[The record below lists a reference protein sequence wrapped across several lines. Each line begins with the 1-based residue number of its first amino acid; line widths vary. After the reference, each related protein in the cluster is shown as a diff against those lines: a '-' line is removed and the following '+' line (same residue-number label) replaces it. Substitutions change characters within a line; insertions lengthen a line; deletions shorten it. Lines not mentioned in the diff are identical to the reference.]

1 MLKENF
7 QLEHVSTGQ
16 WFRREM
22 QAGTPLGVQVREY
35 VVRGDL
41 VPDELTLASLKQW
54 LSPELL
60 EHGFLLDGFPRT
72 RPQAEALDKF
82 CAERKAPLDVVLY
95 LSCPEAVI
103 LERITGR
110 RVCSTCGKTYH
121 VRAFPPLVPGK
132 CDICGGTLVQRE
144 DDREEAV
151 RNRLEFY
158 RRVTE
163 PLVDYYRESD
173 RLVSLN
179 AAVNSEAAYA
189 FAARVLES

>member
-1 MLKENF
+1 
-7 QLEHVSTGQ
+7 
-16 WFRREM
+16 
-22 QAGTPLGVQVREY
+22 
-35 VVRGDL
+35 
-41 VPDELTLASLKQW
+41 
-54 LSPELL
+54 
-60 EHGFLLDGFPRT
+60 
-72 RPQAEALDKF
+72 
-82 CAERKAPLDVVLY
+82 
-95 LSCPEAVI
+95 
-103 LERITGR
+103 
-110 RVCSTCGKTYH
+110 
-121 VRAFPPLVPGK
+121 VPGK

-158 RRVTE
+158 SRVTE